1 MLSNLIVV
9 VRFCTFPHLII
20 HNFFNC
26 TNQGCCFLKLAKFK
40 QLRALV
46 SCQLSMDVD
55 VELLSVNLC
64 LTFLKFAPYI

>member
-20 HNFFNC
+20 HNFVNC
-26 TNQGCCFLKLAKFK
+26 SNQGCFFFKLAKFK

-46 SCQLSMDVD
+46 SCQVRMDVD
-55 VELLSVNLC
+55 VELLSVNLS
-64 LTFLKFAPYI
+64 LTFLKLAPYI